1 MTEKEDIHNNHINQS
16 NSPASSSQG
25 KEQGDAA
32 SQPVA
37 QASLIH
43 GKAWM
48 LFAGLCLLAVAI
60 IIKVFIIQLFPDE
73 RAQNIALNFTYKV
86 NEIEPVRGQIIS
98 SDGSLL
104 ATSVP
109 EYEIRWDSK
118 AGYDKAEYAAKLDSM
133 ALCFSRL
140 FGDRSAAEYKSI
152 FKKAKAEGNRYAEI
166 CDHVNYNKLQE
177 VKKFPFIR
185 KGQFKSGFVFVQKY
199 IRDQPFGTLAARTI
213 GMERLENKVGI
224 ELAYDELLSGKKGKQ
239 LQEKI
244 AGGVWKPM
252 STEYI
257 EEPEPGCDIVTTI
270 DIHLQDVAH
279 AALRRQ
285 LEQHHAAWGCAILM
299 EVETGFVRAIANLSQ
314 NPETGEYTE
323 RLNYAIR
330 ESVEPGSTMKL
341 ASLMACLDDGLIE
354 LDDSVAT
361 GNGIAYF
368 YDKPMKDSNYDKG
381 GNGTISA
388 EQVFEKSSNIGT
400 AMLVRDSYVKNP
412 QKFLDKLHSFG
423 IQNPLGIDLAGET
436 PPLLYKSVKDKG
448 WSGLSLT
455 QLAIGYETQCTPL
468 QTLSFYNAVANNGKM
483 VRPQFVQEIR
493 RNGKVIEESEP
504 IVVVKNFCKGETIK
518 ACKKMMEGVMEKGG
532 TADYVFA
539 SSPYKVAG
547 KTGTAWLNEGGKYQS
562 DRYRASF
569 VGYFPAEDPKYS
581 CIVVVNDPRS
591 GVYYGSAVAA
601 PVFKELA
608 DKIYSTEMDFREPVA
623 IPDSLVLAQ
632 HRIPISKSG
641 SSQDLKTVF
650 NGLKIPMEIKSDGEW
665 LSTTSTKDSVY
676 VSARNIKE
684 GLVPNVIGMGLQDA
698 LYLLENSGMKVKVYG
713 YGTVKRQSVPAGNNI
728 KSNPY
733 ITIELL

>member
-1 MTEKEDIHNNHINQS
+1 MENIKNNHINQPHTTDPS
-16 NSPASSSQG
+16 AGQKDPG
-25 KEQGDAA
+25 VAA
-32 SQPVA
+32 RV
-37 QASLIH
+37 SLIH

-48 LFAGLCLLAVAI
+48 LFSGLCVLAVAI
-60 IIKVFIIQLFPDE
+60 IIKVFVIQLFPNDK
-73 RAQNIALNFTYKV
+73 AQQLAQNFTYKV
-86 NEIEPVRGQIIS
+86 NEIAPVRGQIIS

-109 EYEIRWDSK
+109 EYEIRWDAK
-118 AGYDKAEYAAKLDSM
+118 AGYDKEEFRLKLDSM

-140 FGDRSAAEYKSI
+140 FGDKTTGEYKAI
-152 FKKAKAEGNRYAEI
+152 FKKALSDGNRYAEI
-166 CDHVNYNKLQE
+166 RDHVNYNDLQE

-185 KGQFKSGFVFVQKY
+185 KGQFKSGFVFIQKY
-199 IRDQPFGTLAARTI
+199 IRDQPFGSLAARTI
-213 GMERLENKVGI
+213 GMERAENKVGI
-224 ELAYDELLSGKKGKQ
+224 ELAYDEFLSGKKGKQ

-252 STEYI
+252 SNDYI

-285 LEQHHAAWGCAILM
+285 LEQHGAAWGCAVLM
-299 EVETGFVRAIANLSQ
+299 EVETGFVRAIANLSK
-314 NPETGEYTE
+314 NAETGEYTE
-323 RLNYAIR
+323 RLNWAIR

-368 YDKPMKDSNYDKG
+368 YDRPMKDSNYDKG
-381 GNGTISA
+381 GNGTITA
-388 EQVFEKSSNIGT
+388 EEVFEKSSNIGT
-400 AMLVRDSYVKNP
+400 AMLVRDSYGKNP
-412 QKFLDKLHSFG
+412 QKFLDKLNSFG
-423 IQNPLGIDLAGET
+423 IQEALKIDLAGET
-436 PPLLYKSVKDKG
+436 PPRLYKSVKDKG

-468 QTLSFYNAVANNGKM
+468 QTLAFYNAVANGGKM
-483 VRPQFVQEIR
+483 VRPQFVEEIR
-493 RNGKVIEESEP
+493 RNGRIIEASEP
-504 IVVVKNFCKGETIK
+504 IVVREDFCKKETIRQ
-518 ACKKMMEGVMEKGG
+518 CRKMMEGVMEKGG

-539 SSPYKVAG
+539 NSPYKVAG

-569 VGYFPAEDPKYS
+569 VGYFPADQPRYS
-581 CIVVVNDPRS
+581 CIVVINDPRS

-608 DKIYSTEMDFREPVA
+608 DKIYSTQMEFHEPVA
-623 IPDSLVLAQ
+623 APDSAVLAQ
-632 HRIPISKSG
+632 QRIPVSKSG
-641 SSQDLKTVF
+641 SAKELKKVF
-650 NGLKIPMEIKSDGEW
+650 AGLKIPMQTQSDGEW
-665 LSTTSTKDSVY
+665 ITTSSTRDSVL
-676 VSARNIKE
+676 VSARNIRQ
-684 GLVPNVIGMGLQDA
+684 GLVPNVVGMGLQDA

-713 YGTVKRQSVPAGNNI
+713 HGTVRRQSVPAGNNI

>member
-1 MTEKEDIHNNHINQS
+1 MRIL
-16 NSPASSSQG
+16 SPSTS
-25 KEQGDAA
+25 
-32 SQPVA
+32 P
-37 QASLIH
+37 
-43 GKAWM
+43 
-48 LFAGLCLLAVAI
+48 LFAALLVAFVAGCAEDKGASGSAPSASASAVAA
-60 IIKVFIIQLFPDE
+60 PPS
-73 RAQNIALNFTYKV
+73 A
-86 NEIEPVRGQIIS
+86 
-98 SDGSLL
+98 
-104 ATSVP
+104 ATSVAVVP
-109 EYEIRWDSK
+109 PPPPPPPPAPTHACPPDT
-118 AGYDKAEYAAKLDSM
+118 AGD
-133 ALCFSRL
+133 
-140 FGDRSAAEYKSI
+140 
-152 FKKAKAEGNRYAEI
+152 
-166 CDHVNYNKLQE
+166 
-177 VKKFPFIR
+177 
-185 KGQFKSGFVFVQKY
+185 
-199 IRDQPFGTLAARTI
+199 GTLAKPCEAKGTARM
-213 GMERLENKVGI
+213 MEVTWTNKMDDAGPQFRVVN
-224 ELAYDELLSGKKGKQ
+224 KGK
-239 LQEKI
+239 E
-244 AGGVWKPM
+244 
-252 STEYI
+252 
-257 EEPEPGCDIVTTI
+257 TI
-270 DIHLQDVAH
+270 LYGKA
-279 AALRRQ
+279 
-285 LEQHHAAWGCAILM
+285 
-299 EVETGFVRAIANLSQ
+299 
-314 NPETGEYTE
+314 
-323 RLNYAIR
+323 
-330 ESVEPGSTMKL
+330 
-341 ASLMACLDDGLIE
+341 
-354 LDDSVAT
+354 
-361 GNGIAYF
+361 IAYF

-650 NGLKIPMEIKSDGEW
+650 NGLKIPMEVLFIIQANLPK
-665 LSTTSTKDSVY
+665 
-676 VSARNIKE
+676 N
-684 GLVPNVIGMGLQDA
+684 PF
-698 LYLLENSGMKVKVYG
+698 
-713 YGTVKRQSVPAGNNI
+713 
-728 KSNPY
+728 SN
-733 ITIELL
+733 